1 MAKLTDEQ
9 IDKRIEDYK
18 QETKFREVQKKRK
31 NLRKERLQKDAKRK
45 AENKIKYIL
54 GGIILSIW
62 GYKKVFQLFE
72 KTKSLRPQDLEAIN
86 KFKELFAAEIEAQD
100 KLIEQAKKENQK
112 KCRKQLNI
120 TVMKNS
126 NRN

>member
-1 MAKLTDEQ
+1 MVDDPPKIAGRYT
-9 IDKRIEDYK
+9 
-18 QETKFREVQKKRK
+18 
-31 NLRKERLQKDAKRK
+31 KERLQKDAKRK

-112 KCRKQLNI
+112 NAE
-120 TVMKNS
+120 S
-126 NRN
+126 N